1 MNADL
6 STRLFA
12 RSSVIHP
19 AIFSMALWLVPS
31 GAHAQLNGLLG
42 GVASVFGQVTNSV
55 GGKLMA
61 SSQAVDLQAEREKF
75 FASFDA
81 QSAGMPASSKKQ
93 LLATMEATWQS
104 AESAYLIENMRVQ
117 QAKDAPWVDFK
128 KVAVDAVGGA
138 AAQASMTSAF
148 GSVGLADVMKSAAM
162 DGVVV
167 GVGGRPGAAV
177 SQVPRAAVAAE
188 GTSFGVAAKAGVE
201 AGATDVASKTVT
213 SAVGSAV
220 GGLVRKLGFGG
231 VTASA
236 GFEVSDA
243 VNPLVFLGKHPSELL
258 AKDLYRENGFQ
269 GWKRIEMSEKLG
281 ADIYAPIAGEHPSRA
296 AVFNYDKTGAVIGA
310 FRVLNAPIN
319 EFSSVVSALSKQLNE
334 PARYAST
341 ASALRAVWSSG
352 AFASADA
359 SKISVGWSQAVPRL
373 HAKAPVTVQEESAKA
388 DAAN

>member
-12 RSSVIHP
+12 RSCVIHP

-177 SQVPRAAVAAE
+177 SRVGKYAVREWAFFFDE
-188 GTSFGVAAKAGVE
+188 QTCS
-201 AGATDVASKTVT
+201 ASVCFK
-213 SAVGSAV
+213 
-220 GGLVRKLGFGG
+220 
-231 VTASA
+231 
-236 GFEVSDA
+236 
-243 VNPLVFLGKHPSELL
+243 GKV
-258 AKDLYRENGFQ
+258 
-269 GWKRIEMSEKLG
+269 
-281 ADIYAPIAGEHPSRA
+281 IYS
-296 AVFNYDKTGAVIGA
+296 
-310 FRVLNAPIN
+310 
-319 EFSSVVSALSKQLNE
+319 
-334 PARYAST
+334 
-341 ASALRAVWSSG
+341 
-352 AFASADA
+352 
-359 SKISVGWSQAVPRL
+359 
-373 HAKAPVTVQEESAKA
+373 
-388 DAAN
+388 